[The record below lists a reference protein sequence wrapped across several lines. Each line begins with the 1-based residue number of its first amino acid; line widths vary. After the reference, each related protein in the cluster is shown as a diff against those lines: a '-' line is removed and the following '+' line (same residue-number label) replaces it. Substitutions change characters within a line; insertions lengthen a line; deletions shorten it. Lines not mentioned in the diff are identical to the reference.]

1 MLLCYSYAL
10 WSTIL
15 QRRTRN
21 RVCIWLI
28 FGGLL
33 NWLIYTVIYAD
44 LGGDA
49 KNGWVEIVQ
58 AADGQAEKK
67 FFISGHFLHGA
78 GGRSHLVAQWV
89 WIYSYVHSI
98 TLWPSSGAMIIC
110 MLILA
115 RPHIIATMKES
126 VLIRG
131 PTFITV
137 VITLTAA
144 LCSIFTV
151 LFTIHFIRELCI

>member
-1 MLLCYSYAL
+1 M
-10 WSTIL
+10 

-21 RVCIWLI
+21 RICIWLI
-28 FGGLL
+28 FAGLL
-33 NWLIYTVIYAD
+33 NWLVYAVIYAD

-49 KNGWVEIVQ
+49 KNGRVDIVET
-58 AADGQAEKK
+58 ADGKTEKQ
-67 FFISGHFLHGA
+67 FYISGHFIHGT
-78 GGRSHLVAQWV
+78 GGREQPVAQWV
-89 WIYSYVHSI
+89 WIYSYMHSI

-115 RPHIIATMKES
+115 QPHIIATMKES
-126 VLIRG
+126 AWIRG

-144 LCSIFTV
+144 LCSVFTV
-151 LFTIHFIRELCI
+151 LFTIHFIRELCL

>member
-1 MLLCYSYAL
+1 M
-10 WSTIL
+10 

-21 RVCIWLI
+21 RICIWLI
-28 FGGLL
+28 FSGLI
-33 NWLIYTVIYAD
+33 NWLVYAVIYAE

-49 KNGWVEIVQ
+49 KNGRVEVVQ
-58 AADGQAEKK
+58 TAGGQADKQ
-67 FFISGHFLHGA
+67 FFIRGHFIHGA
-78 GGRSHLVAQWV
+78 EGRSRQVPQWV

-98 TLWPSSGAMIIC
+98 TLWPTSGAMIIC

-126 VLIRG
+126 IWIRG

-137 VITLTAA
+137 VITLTAV
-144 LCSIFTV
+144 LCSVFTV
-151 LFTIHFIRELCI
+151 LFTIHFIQALCL

>member
-1 MLLCYSYAL
+1 M
-10 WSTIL
+10 

-21 RVCIWLI
+21 SICIWLI
-28 FGGLL
+28 FGSLL
-33 NWLIYTVIYAD
+33 NWLAYTVIYAD

-49 KNGWVEIVQ
+49 KNGGVKIVQ
-58 AADGQAEKK
+58 SPDGRTEKLYY
-67 FFISGHFLHGA
+67 ISGHFIQVA
-78 GGRSHLVAQWV
+78 GGRSHTVPQWV

-115 RPHIIATMKES
+115 QPHIIATMKES
-126 VLIRG
+126 VWIRG

-144 LCSIFTV
+144 LCSVFTV
-151 LFTIHFIRELCI
+151 LFLINFIRELCI